1 MKKLIPVIAAIV
13 LLLLGGGGYF
23 AYTKFLATPAAG
35 ASSPAAAARQHAL
48 QQRREMAQR
57 AAARVA
63 GPEVAVGTDPFVVN
77 LHDAGHYAKFT
88 VVLKVDAKTPLV
100 ASADGTGKALADQD
114 QISDIINTDAY
125 DYTSDELIS
134 ISGRNRFKAQIAAD
148 VKARTDTLPLAVYF
162 TTFAVQ

>member
-1 MKKLIPVIAAIV
+1 MKKILPVIGAIA

-23 AYTKFLATPAAG
+23 AYSTFLATPSAA
-35 ASSPAAAARQHAL
+35 ATNPAAAARRL
-48 QQRREMAQR
+48 QLEQRREMARR
-57 AAARVA
+57 AGVKAP
-63 GPEVAVGTDPFVVN
+63 GPEVVVGTDPFVVN

-100 ASADGTGKALADQD
+100 AGAASGTQALADQD

-125 DYTSDELIS
+125 DYTSGELIS

-148 VKARTDTLPLAVYF
+148 IKARTDTLPLAVYF